1 MSMVKHEFV
10 ISSQDLAQWLDSQP
24 GTWWF
29 IDGDF
34 SLLGKVHFPC
44 PNDELANVLHQMEKN
59 LIIATERTVGIEDGR
74 RITGQDLP
82 LLADTQNR
90 YQSRDFFASWEG
102 DDKVWILSEDTVAAE
117 TFSDDA
123 REGEDGE
130 PQDGSGPAN

>member
-1 MSMVKHEFV
+1 MSMVKHQFV
-10 ISSQDLAQWLDSQP
+10 ISTREVADWLDSQP

-44 PNDELANVLHQMEKN
+44 PNDELAGVLRQVDKN
-59 LIIATERTVGIEDGR
+59 LIIATDKTVEIADGQ
-74 RITGQDLP
+74 RISRHELP

-102 DDKVWILSEDTVAAE
+102 DDNVWILSEDTVAAE

-123 REGEDGE
+123 MEEEDGE